1 MCVGRRVEF
10 LETGLYHQ
18 LPFWTGTHLSS
29 LLPNDTTGFFPPFL
43 HPLTNGFRFLQHD
56 CGSNL
61 SPFTFPRCCY
71 ATHFNDV

>member
-29 LLPNDTTGFFPPFL
+29 LLPNDTTGFFS
-43 HPLTNGFRFLQHD
+43 PLSSSANKWVPILAARLWFKLI
-56 CGSNL
+56 SIYL
-61 SPFTFPRCCY
+61 SSMLLRDAF
-71 ATHFNDV
+71 